1 MQFLRNTLDKVEHH
15 FEKGGKLESMY
26 ALYEMG
32 DTFLFTPGSV
42 TKKGAHVRDSLDLK
56 RMMITVGIAL
66 QPVILMAQWNTGNQ
80 ALSAIASGAPVR
92 DDLQMSLFQ
101 AIFGELSASAAADM
115 QTSVIASFVLGLIYF
130 VPVFLATQVAGG
142 ICEAGFSIV
151 RKHEINEGFLV
162 TGMLFPLILPPTIPL
177 WQVALGIMFGVI
189 VGKEMFGGTGMNVL
203 NVALTGRAFL
213 FFAYPAQISGD
224 KVWQAVGPDGYS
236 GATWLAKA
244 ASADPATITYNG
256 LDSAVMGEG
265 AGMTLSWMDAFLGM
279 VPGSMGETSA
289 LACLLG
295 AGILLATRIGAWQ
308 TMLGVVVGTALTAI
322 GLNAIGSDTNAMFAM
337 PFWWHMVLGGWAF
350 GMVFMATDPV
360 TSSFSA
366 KAKLGYGLGIG
377 ILVVLVRVVNPAYP
391 EGMMLAILFM
401 NLFAPLL
408 DHFVIQANIKRR
420 IARHEA

>member
-15 FEKGGKLESMY
+15 FEKGGKLESLY

-32 DTFLFTPGSV
+32 DTFLYTPGSV
-42 TKKGAHVRDSLDLK
+42 TKKGAHVRDSIDLK
-56 RMMITVGIAL
+56 RLMISVAIAL

-92 DDLQMSLFQ
+92 DDLQMTVFQ
-101 AIFGELSASAAADM
+101 GIFGTLDAAMATDLSTNVVAC
-115 QTSVIASFVLGLIYF
+115 FLLGLIYF
-130 VPVFLATQVAGG
+130 VPVFLATQIAGG
-142 ICEAGFSIV
+142 LAEAGFSIV

-177 WQVALGIMFGVI
+177 WQVGLGILFGVV

-244 ASADPATITYNG
+244 ASADPATIAYNG
-256 LDSAVMGEG
+256 LDTAVMGEG
-265 AGMTLSWMDAFLGM
+265 AEMTLSWMDAFLGF

-295 AGILLATRIGAWQ
+295 AGFLLITRIGAWE
-308 TMLGVVVGTALTAI
+308 TMLGVVAGTAATAFA
-322 GLNAIGSDTNAMFAM
+322 LNAIGSDTNAMFAM

-360 TSSFSA
+360 TSAYSS
-366 KAKLGYGLGIG
+366 KGKLAYGLGIG

-401 NLFAPLL
+401 NLFAPLM